1 MRTIRNTADIFLFLS
16 FPSNIELT
24 DLLLV
29 DSVFEAQGP
38 DFLCCPMYQSCACK
52 SVCYPFNTEHS
63 NGDLLRPILD
73 VVGLCVY
80 QAGEMAPPMSL
91 VPVRINSPNEVWVAQ
106 IHQGTAKRTLA
117 ILSGSNSLQNKSNPG
132 LSMQNNI
139 THGSFQ

>member
-1 MRTIRNTADIFLFLS
+1 MGWEGEPRRGKGKRGVHFLF
-16 FPSNIELT
+16 FPFLSNIELT

-80 QAGEMAPPMSL
+80 QAGENGAPYVIGPS
-91 VPVRINSPNEVWVAQ
+91 
-106 IHQGTAKRTLA
+106 KD
-117 ILSGSNSLQNKSNPG
+117 
-132 LSMQNNI
+132 
-139 THGSFQ
+139 